1 MKNLMMTSAMR
12 LSLGLLVGTVSV
24 LAGNPVFAQEAS
36 ATQEPRIDIARYVI
50 DGETDLS
57 ATELQGVLAPF
68 SGQQRSLTDIEQA
81 ARTLEKYLH
90 EQGYVFL
97 RVYVPAQ
104 KPSQGQVTLRII
116 RFSLANVSVVGNEHF
131 SAENVR
137 RSLPG
142 LQEGVSPEMKLIGR
156 DLSAANAN
164 PSKQAAIT
172 FREGSKPE
180 TVDAEIRLR
189 DVSPLKVFGGYTA
202 NKVVEP
208 RNEGAG
214 SYRLAVGV
222 QHSNLFDRDHVA
234 TLSYTTD
241 PGHVSSVTL
250 LGAYYQMPVYGRGL
264 TLSAYYT
271 YSDVDSGRVQQGG
284 GFFDLSGKGRFYGIR
299 LTQVLSRIGNTQ
311 QTLAIALDE
320 RYFENSS
327 TFAGVKIQ
335 PDVASRPL
343 SLKYAV
349 QQDGPWGS
357 ATGSIEY
364 ATNLRGGAAN
374 NRRDYQLNGGDHA
387 WDAWRYEADVSLN
400 RGQWNFD
407 GRFRGQWS
415 NDQLIA
421 GEQFGIGGP
430 FSVRGFADRELVGD
444 YGYSWRIE
452 AKAPEVLLAQLR
464 PVMFVDGGEAH
475 SRAIRS
481 TERVMSAGVGLRWL
495 SDHVEAALDLARVLD
510 RNRLNPDN
518 PRTRLNFVLFFLY

>member
-24 LAGNPVFAQEAS
+24 LTGNPVVAQEAS
-36 ATQEPRIDIARYVI
+36 ATQGPRIDIARYVI
-50 DGETDLS
+50 DGETELS
-57 ATELQGVLAPF
+57 EAELQGVLAPF

-81 ARTLEKYLH
+81 ARALEKYLH
-90 EQGYVFL
+90 DQGYVFL
-97 RVYVPAQ
+97 RVYIPAQ
-104 KPSQGQVTLRII
+104 KPSQGEVTLRVV

-142 LQEGVSPEMKLIGR
+142 LKEGVSPEMRGIGR
-156 DLSAANAN
+156 ELSAANVN

-180 TVDAEIRLR
+180 TVDAEIRVR
-189 DVSPLKVFGGYTA
+189 DVRPLNIFAGYTA

-208 RNEGAG
+208 RNEVAG
-214 SYRLAVGV
+214 LYRLTVGV

-250 LGAYYQMPVYGRGL
+250 LGAYYQLPIYGRGL

-299 LTQVLSRIGNTQ
+299 LTQALARIGNTQ
-311 QTLAIALDE
+311 QSLGIALDE

-327 TFAGVKIQ
+327 TFAGVQIQ

-343 SLKYAV
+343 SAKYAI
-349 QQDGPWGS
+349 QQEGQWGS
-357 ATGSIEY
+357 AGGSIEY
-364 ATNLRGGAAN
+364 VTNLKGGAAN
-374 NRRDYQLNGGDHA
+374 NRRDYQLNAGDHA
-387 WDAWRYEADVSLN
+387 WDAWRYAADLSLD
-400 RGQWNFD
+400 RGHWNFG

-415 NDQLIA
+415 NDTLIA

-430 FSVRGFADRELVGD
+430 HSVRGFGDRELVGD
-444 YGYSWRIE
+444 YGYSWSLE

-475 SRAIRS
+475 SRAISS
-481 TERVMSAGVGLRWL
+481 TERVLSAGAGLRW
-495 SDHVEAALDLARVLD
+495 SSNQFDAALDLARVLD
-510 RNRLNPDN
+510 RNRQNPDN
-518 PRTRLNFVLFFLY
+518 PRTRLHFSLFYRF